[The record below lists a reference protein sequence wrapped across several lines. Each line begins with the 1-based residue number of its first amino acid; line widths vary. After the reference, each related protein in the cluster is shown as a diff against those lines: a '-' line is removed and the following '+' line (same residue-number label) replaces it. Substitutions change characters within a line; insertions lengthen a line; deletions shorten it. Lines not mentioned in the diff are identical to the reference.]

1 MSHHLSQQETNA
13 LLALVR
19 AGLWGTDVTDLSAFP
34 LSDVQWN
41 GVLRLALQQTVV
53 GVAYEGLCRLP
64 DPLLPPEATLIKW
77 VAETDS
83 IERRNM
89 AMNKALRLLLQLFA
103 DNDIV
108 TVVLKG
114 QGVASFYEK
123 PLLREC
129 GDIDL
134 FFPVD
139 GDGAK
144 AKGLVEAKGINTSVE
159 PDGSL
164 AYCWHG
170 FTVEHHCRLFD
181 LVSPSNVKRVAAL
194 ERQYGFSSVKIQA
207 DSLFM
212 ASVPSPLLNLL
223 MLNTHIMKHAFGWG
237 IGLRQLCDMARA
249 YHCLR
254 DAVDGAALRDAVGL
268 LGVGRWTAMLHAFLV
283 AQLGLDAASLPY
295 GEESASAQPLADMVW
310 RSGNFGFN
318 VGARRDADAS
328 VVTRKRRTAMA
339 LLRNARFAF
348 AYAPKEG
355 LAYFLQ
361 LAGGQLK

>member
-1 MSHHLSQQETNA
+1 MSNLPQQETNA

-19 AGLWGTDVTDLSAFP
+19 AGLWGCDVTDLSPFP
-34 LSDVQWN
+34 LSAEQWN
-41 GVLRLALQQTVV
+41 SVLRLALQQTVV
-53 GVAYEGLCRLP
+53 GVAYDGLCRLP
-64 DPLLPPEATLIKW
+64 DTLLPPETTLIKW

-89 AMNKALRLLLQLFA
+89 AMNKALRLLMQLFA
-103 DNDIV
+103 DNAIV

-114 QGVASFYEK
+114 QGVASFYER

-139 GDGAK
+139 GDNAK
-144 AKGLVEAKGINTSVE
+144 AKDLIEAMGINTSVE
-159 PDGSL
+159 PDGSM
-164 AYCWHG
+164 AYRWHG

-181 LVSPSNVKRVAAL
+181 LVSPTNAKRVV
-194 ERQYGFSSVKIQA
+194 EFQRQYGFSAVQIQA
-207 DSLFM
+207 DSLFKV
-212 ASVPSPLLNLL
+212 SVPSPMLNLL

-249 YHCLR
+249 YHCLHTS
-254 DAVDGAALRDAVGL
+254 VDSDALREAVSQ
-268 LGVGRWTAMLHAFLV
+268 LGVGRWTAMLHSFLV
-283 AQLGLDAASLPY
+283 GQLGLDAASLPY
-295 GEESASAQPLADMVW
+295 REAMPPVQSLSNIVW

-318 VGARRDADAS
+318 NGARRDTTVS

-339 LLRNARFAF
+339 LLRNARFAL

-361 LAGGQLK
+361 LAKGQLK